1 MATRG
6 RKQSVSAQD
15 ILLTMINDAIN
26 DVSDGNYLGRVAS
39 GREETAPAQVPSTYG
54 YLQAARAA
62 APAAPAAP
70 VESAAPATPAIP
82 ATPAAPAA
90 PVINTAPVIRQM
102 PDAYQP
108 IHVGLPPLS
117 TYMPSPAQQSAP
129 VQSFSPLSTEVRPD
143 VVQAQERYNAAMG
156 LSDYPVEPNAPLRF
170 LPNPLNTAVRP
181 DVAQAQERYGAA
193 MGLSDYPVQQSAPVQ
208 MLPNLLNTAVRP
220 DVAQAQ
226 ERYGAAMGIYSYPAQ
241 QSAPVQ
247 LLPNPL
253 NTAVRPDVAQA
264 QERYNAAMGIYD
276 YPVQEEAGFR
286 FTAPIPIPYPAT
298 TGPVANSNA
307 LLNTHAPTTNGGLLA
322 DSILRNGYDY
332 IQSADNRSPVQIIP
346 R

>member
-39 GREETAPAQVPSTYG
+39 GRGETAPAQAPSTYG

-70 VESAAPATPAIP
+70 VE
-82 ATPAAPAA
+82 PAAPAA

-181 DVAQAQERYGAA
+181 DVVQAQERYGAA
-193 MGLSDYPVQQSAPVQ
+193 MGLPDYPVQQSAPVQ
-208 MLPNLLNTAVRP
+208 MLPNLLNTEVRP
-220 DVAQAQ
+220 D
-226 ERYGAAMGIYSYPAQ
+226 
-241 QSAPVQ
+241 
-247 LLPNPL
+247 
-253 NTAVRPDVAQA
+253 AVQA

-307 LLNTHAPTTNGGLLA
+307 LLNTHAPATNGGTLA

-332 IQSADNRSPVQIIP
+332 IQSADNRSPVQITT

>member
-6 RKQSVSAQD
+6 RKQSVSARD

-39 GREETAPAQVPSTYG
+39 GREETAPAQAPSTYG

-70 VESAAPATPAIP
+70 AES
-82 ATPAAPAA
+82 AAPAA

-129 VQSFSPLSTEVRPD
+129 VQSFSPLSTGVRPD
-143 VVQAQERYNAAMG
+143 VVQAQERYSAAMG

-181 DVAQAQERYGAA
+181 DVVQAQERYGAA
-193 MGLSDYPVQQSAPVQ
+193 MGLPDYPVQQSAPVQ
-208 MLPNLLNTAVRP
+208 MLPNLLNTEVRP
-220 DVAQAQ
+220 D
-226 ERYGAAMGIYSYPAQ
+226 
-241 QSAPVQ
+241 
-247 LLPNPL
+247 
-253 NTAVRPDVAQA
+253 AVQA

-298 TGPVANSNA
+298 IGPVANSNA
-307 LLNTHAPTTNGGLLA
+307 LLNTHAPATNGGTLA

-332 IQSADNRSPVQIIP
+332 IQSADNRSPVQIIT

>member
-39 GREETAPAQVPSTYG
+39 GRGETAPAQAPSTYG

-70 VESAAPATPAIP
+70 VE
-82 ATPAAPAA
+82 PAAPAA

-156 LSDYPVEPNAPLRF
+156 LSDYPVEPNASLRF

-193 MGLSDYPVQQSAPVQ
+193 MGLPDYPVQQSAPVQ
-208 MLPNLLNTAVRP
+208 MLPNLLNT
-220 DVAQAQ
+220 
-226 ERYGAAMGIYSYPAQ
+226 E
-241 QSAPVQ
+241 
-247 LLPNPL
+247 
-253 NTAVRPDVAQA
+253 VRPDVAQA

-286 FTAPIPIPYPAT
+286 FTAPIPIPYPVT
-298 TGPVANSNA
+298 IGPVANSNA
-307 LLNTHAPTTNGGLLA
+307 LLNTHAPATNGGTLA

-332 IQSADNRSPVQIIP
+332 IQSADNRSPVQITT

>member
-39 GREETAPAQVPSTYG
+39 GRGETAPAQVPSTYG

-70 VESAAPATPAIP
+70 VES
-82 ATPAAPAA
+82 AAPAA

-156 LSDYPVEPNAPLRF
+156 LSDYPVEPNASLRF

-181 DVAQAQERYGAA
+181 DVVQAQERYGAA

-208 MLPNLLNTAVRP
+208 MLPNLLNTEVRP
-220 DVAQAQ
+220 D
-226 ERYGAAMGIYSYPAQ
+226 
-241 QSAPVQ
+241 
-247 LLPNPL
+247 
-253 NTAVRPDVAQA
+253 AVQA

-286 FTAPIPIPYPAT
+286 FTAPIPIPYPVT

-307 LLNTHAPTTNGGLLA
+307 LLNTHAPATNGGTLA

-332 IQSADNRSPVQIIP
+332 IQSADNRSPVQITT

>member
-1 MATRG
+1 M
-6 RKQSVSAQD
+6 
-15 ILLTMINDAIN
+15 
-26 DVSDGNYLGRVAS
+26 
-39 GREETAPAQVPSTYG
+39 E
-54 YLQAARAA
+54 
-62 APAAPAAP
+62 PAA
-70 VESAAPATPAIP
+70 
-82 ATPAAPAA
+82 PAAPAA

-181 DVAQAQERYGAA
+181 DVVQAQERYGAA

-208 MLPNLLNTAVRP
+208 MLPNLLNT
-220 DVAQAQ
+220 
-226 ERYGAAMGIYSYPAQ
+226 E
-241 QSAPVQ
+241 
-247 LLPNPL
+247 
-253 NTAVRPDVAQA
+253 VRPDVAQA

-298 TGPVANSNA
+298 IGPVANSNA
-307 LLNTHAPTTNGGLLA
+307 LLNTHAPATNGGLLENA
-322 DSILRNGYDY
+322 ILRNGYDY
-332 IQSADNRSPVQIIP
+332 IQSADNRTPVQITS

>member
-15 ILLTMINDAIN
+15 ILLTMVNDAID

-39 GREETAPAQVPSTYG
+39 ERGETAPAQVPSTYG

-62 APAAPAAP
+62 AP
-70 VESAAPATPAIP
+70 
-82 ATPAAPAA
+82 
-90 PVINTAPVIRQM
+90 
-102 PDAYQP
+102 
-108 IHVGLPPLS
+108 
-117 TYMPSPAQQSAP
+117 
-129 VQSFSPLSTEVRPD
+129 
-143 VVQAQERYNAAMG
+143 
-156 LSDYPVEPNAPLRF
+156 VEPNAPLRF

-181 DVAQAQERYGAA
+181 DAVQAQERYGAA
-193 MGLSDYPVQQSAPVQ
+193 MGLPDYPVQQSAPVQ
-208 MLPNLLNTAVRP
+208 
-220 DVAQAQ
+220 
-226 ERYGAAMGIYSYPAQ
+226 SF
-241 QSAPVQ
+241 S
-247 LLPNPL
+247 PL
-253 NTAVRPDVAQA
+253 STEVRPDVAQA

-298 TGPVANSNA
+298 IGPVANSNA
-307 LLNTHAPTTNGGLLA
+307 LLNTHAPATNGGTLA

-332 IQSADNRSPVQIIP
+332 IQSADNRSPVQITT

>member
-62 APAAPAAP
+62 A
-70 VESAAPATPAIP
+70 
-82 ATPAAPAA
+82 PAAPAA

-181 DVAQAQERYGAA
+181 DVVQAQERYGAA
-193 MGLSDYPVQQSAPVQ
+193 MGLPDYPVQQSVPVQ
-208 MLPNLLNTAVRP
+208 MLPNLLNTEVRP
-220 DVAQAQ
+220 D
-226 ERYGAAMGIYSYPAQ
+226 
-241 QSAPVQ
+241 
-247 LLPNPL
+247 
-253 NTAVRPDVAQA
+253 AVQA

-298 TGPVANSNA
+298 IGPVANSNA
-307 LLNTHAPTTNGGLLA
+307 LLNTHAPATNGSTLA

-332 IQSADNRSPVQIIP
+332 IQSADNRSPVQITT

>member
-39 GREETAPAQVPSTYG
+39 GRGETAPAQAPSTYG

-70 VESAAPATPAIP
+70 VES
-82 ATPAAPAA
+82 AAPAA

-181 DVAQAQERYGAA
+181 DVVQAQERYGAA
-193 MGLSDYPVQQSAPVQ
+193 MGLPDYPVQQSAPVQ
-208 MLPNLLNTAVRP
+208 MLPNLLNTEVRP
-220 DVAQAQ
+220 D
-226 ERYGAAMGIYSYPAQ
+226 
-241 QSAPVQ
+241 
-247 LLPNPL
+247 
-253 NTAVRPDVAQA
+253 AVQA

-307 LLNTHAPTTNGGLLA
+307 LLNTHAPATNGGTLA

-332 IQSADNRSPVQIIP
+332 IQSADNRSPVQITT

>member
-39 GREETAPAQVPSTYG
+39 GRGETAPAQAPSTYG

-62 APAAPAAP
+62 APAASAAP
-70 VESAAPATPAIP
+70 AESAAPATP
-82 ATPAAPAA
+82 
-90 PVINTAPVIRQM
+90 VINTTPVIRQM

-181 DVAQAQERYGAA
+181 DVVQAQERYGAA
-193 MGLSDYPVQQSAPVQ
+193 MGLPDYPVQQSAPVQ
-208 MLPNLLNTAVRP
+208 MLPNLLNTEVRP
-220 DVAQAQ
+220 
-226 ERYGAAMGIYSYPAQ
+226 E
-241 QSAPVQ
+241 
-247 LLPNPL
+247 
-253 NTAVRPDVAQA
+253 AVQA

-298 TGPVANSNA
+298 IGPVANSNA
-307 LLNTHAPTTNGGLLA
+307 LLNTHAPTTNGGTLA

-332 IQSADNRSPVQIIP
+332 IQSADNRSPVQITTW
-346 R
+346 

>member
-15 ILLTMINDAIN
+15 ILLTMVNDAIN

-39 GREETAPAQVPSTYG
+39 GREETAPAQAPSTYG
-54 YLQAARAA
+54 YLQAART
-62 APAAPAAP
+62 
-70 VESAAPATPAIP
+70 AAPATPAEPAVPAAP
-82 ATPAAPAA
+82 ATPAAP
-90 PVINTAPVIRQM
+90 VTITAPVIRQM

-129 VQSFSPLSTEVRPD
+129 VQSFSPLNTEVRPD

-156 LSDYPVEPNAPLRF
+156 LSDYPVEPNVPLKF

-181 DVAQAQERYGAA
+181 DVVQAQERYGAA
-193 MGLSDYPVQQSAPVQ
+193 MGLPDYPVQPSAPVQ
-208 MLPNLLNTAVRP
+208 MLPNLLNTEVRP
-220 DVAQAQ
+220 D
-226 ERYGAAMGIYSYPAQ
+226 
-241 QSAPVQ
+241 
-247 LLPNPL
+247 
-253 NTAVRPDVAQA
+253 AVQA

-286 FTAPIPIPYPAT
+286 FTAPIPIPYPVT

-307 LLNTHAPTTNGGLLA
+307 LLNTHAPAATGGLLENA
-322 DSILRNGYDY
+322 ILRNGYDY
-332 IQSADNRSPVQIIP
+332 IQSADNRSPVQIVTT

>member
-15 ILLTMINDAIN
+15 ILLTMVNDAIN

-39 GREETAPAQVPSTYG
+39 GREETAPAQAPSTYG
-54 YLQAARAA
+54 YLQAART
-62 APAAPAAP
+62 
-70 VESAAPATPAIP
+70 AAPATPAEPAVPAAP
-82 ATPAAPAA
+82 ATPAT
-90 PVINTAPVIRQM
+90 PVTITAPVIRQM

-129 VQSFSPLSTEVRPD
+129 VQPFSPLSTEVRPD
-143 VVQAQERYNAAMG
+143 VVHAQERYNAAMG
-156 LSDYPVEPNAPLRF
+156 LSDYPVEPNAPLKF

-181 DVAQAQERYGAA
+181 DVVQAQERYGAA
-193 MGLSDYPVQQSAPVQ
+193 MGLPDYPVQPSAPVQ
-208 MLPNLLNTAVRP
+208 MLPNLLNTVVRP
-220 DVAQAQ
+220 D
-226 ERYGAAMGIYSYPAQ
+226 
-241 QSAPVQ
+241 
-247 LLPNPL
+247 
-253 NTAVRPDVAQA
+253 AVQA

-307 LLNTHAPTTNGGLLA
+307 LLNTHAPAATGGLLENT
-322 DSILRNGYDY
+322 ILRNGYDY
-332 IQSADNRSPVQIIP
+332 IQSADNRSPVQIVTT

>member
-6 RKQSVSAQD
+6 RKQPVSAQD
-15 ILLTMINDAIN
+15 ILLTMVNDAIN

-39 GREETAPAQVPSTYG
+39 GREETAPAQAPSTYG

-62 APAAPAAP
+62 APAAPAEP
-70 VESAAPATPAIP
+70 VAPATPA
-82 ATPAAPAA
+82 TP
-90 PVINTAPVIRQM
+90 VTITAPVIRQM

-129 VQSFSPLSTEVRPD
+129 VQPFSPLSTEVRPD

-156 LSDYPVEPNAPLRF
+156 LSDYPVEPNAPLKF

-181 DVAQAQERYGAA
+181 DVVQAQERYGAA
-193 MGLSDYPVQQSAPVQ
+193 MGLPDYPVQPSAPVQ
-208 MLPNLLNTAVRP
+208 MLPNLLNTEVRP
-220 DVAQAQ
+220 D
-226 ERYGAAMGIYSYPAQ
+226 
-241 QSAPVQ
+241 
-247 LLPNPL
+247 
-253 NTAVRPDVAQA
+253 AVQA

-307 LLNTHAPTTNGGLLA
+307 LLNTHAPAATGGLLENT
-322 DSILRNGYDY
+322 ILRNGYDY
-332 IQSADNRSPVQIIP
+332 IQRADNRSPVQIVTT

>member
-39 GREETAPAQVPSTYG
+39 GREETAPAQAPSTYG

-62 APAAPAAP
+62 APAEPAA
-70 VESAAPATPAIP
+70 
-82 ATPAAPAA
+82 PAAPAA
-90 PVINTAPVIRQM
+90 PVINTTPVIRQM

-181 DVAQAQERYGAA
+181 DVVQAQERYGAA
-193 MGLSDYPVQQSAPVQ
+193 MGLPDYPVQQSAPVQ
-208 MLPNLLNTAVRP
+208 MLPNLLNTEVRP
-220 DVAQAQ
+220 D
-226 ERYGAAMGIYSYPAQ
+226 
-241 QSAPVQ
+241 
-247 LLPNPL
+247 
-253 NTAVRPDVAQA
+253 AVQA

-298 TGPVANSNA
+298 IGPVANSNA
-307 LLNTHAPTTNGGLLA
+307 LLNTHAPATNGGTLA

-332 IQSADNRSPVQIIP
+332 IQSADNRSPVQITT

>member
-39 GREETAPAQVPSTYG
+39 GRGETAPAQAPSTYG

-70 VESAAPATPAIP
+70 VE
-82 ATPAAPAA
+82 PAAPAA
-90 PVINTAPVIRQM
+90 PVINAAPVIRQM

-117 TYMPSPAQQSAP
+117 TYMPTPAQQSAP

-181 DVAQAQERYGAA
+181 DVVQAQERYGAA
-193 MGLSDYPVQQSAPVQ
+193 MGLPDYPVQQSAPVQ
-208 MLPNLLNTAVRP
+208 MLPNLLNTEVRP
-220 DVAQAQ
+220 D
-226 ERYGAAMGIYSYPAQ
+226 
-241 QSAPVQ
+241 
-247 LLPNPL
+247 
-253 NTAVRPDVAQA
+253 AVQA

-276 YPVQEEAGFR
+276 YPVREEAGFR

-307 LLNTHAPTTNGGLLA
+307 LLNTHAPATNGGTLA

-332 IQSADNRSPVQIIP
+332 IQSADNRSPVQITT

>member
-39 GREETAPAQVPSTYG
+39 GREETAPAQAPSTYG

-70 VESAAPATPAIP
+70 AE
-82 ATPAAPAA
+82 PAAPAA
-90 PVINTAPVIRQM
+90 PVINTTPVIRQM

-181 DVAQAQERYGAA
+181 DVVQAQERYGAA

-208 MLPNLLNTAVRP
+208 MLPNLLNT
-220 DVAQAQ
+220 
-226 ERYGAAMGIYSYPAQ
+226 E
-241 QSAPVQ
+241 
-247 LLPNPL
+247 
-253 NTAVRPDVAQA
+253 VRPDVAQA

-307 LLNTHAPTTNGGLLA
+307 LLNTHAPATNGGTLA

-332 IQSADNRSPVQIIP
+332 IQSADNRSPVQITT

>member
-70 VESAAPATPAIP
+70 VESAAPATPA
-82 ATPAAPAA
+82 APAA

-129 VQSFSPLSTEVRPD
+129 VQTFSPLSTEVRPD

-332 IQSADNRSPVQIIP
+332 IQSADNRSPVQITT

>member
-6 RKQSVSAQD
+6 RKQPVSAQD

-39 GREETAPAQVPSTYG
+39 GREETAPAQAPSTYG

-70 VESAAPATPAIP
+70 VE
-82 ATPAAPAA
+82 PAAPAA

-156 LSDYPVEPNAPLRF
+156 LSDYPVEPNASLRF

-181 DVAQAQERYGAA
+181 DVVQAQERYGAA
-193 MGLSDYPVQQSAPVQ
+193 MGLPDYPVQQSVPVQ
-208 MLPNLLNTAVRP
+208 MLPNLLNT
-220 DVAQAQ
+220 
-226 ERYGAAMGIYSYPAQ
+226 E
-241 QSAPVQ
+241 
-247 LLPNPL
+247 
-253 NTAVRPDVAQA
+253 VRPDVAQA

-286 FTAPIPIPYPAT
+286 FTAPIPIPYPVT

-307 LLNTHAPTTNGGLLA
+307 LLNTHAPTTNGGTLA

-332 IQSADNRSPVQIIP
+332 IQSADNRSPVQITT

>member
-1 MATRG
+1 
-6 RKQSVSAQD
+6 
-15 ILLTMINDAIN
+15 
-26 DVSDGNYLGRVAS
+26 
-39 GREETAPAQVPSTYG
+39 
-54 YLQAARAA
+54 
-62 APAAPAAP
+62 
-70 VESAAPATPAIP
+70 
-82 ATPAAPAA
+82 
-90 PVINTAPVIRQM
+90 M

-181 DVAQAQERYGAA
+181 DVVQAQERYGAA
-193 MGLSDYPVQQSAPVQ
+193 MGL
-208 MLPNLLNTAVRP
+208 P
-220 DVAQAQ
+220 D
-226 ERYGAAMGIYSYPAQ
+226 YPAQ

-298 TGPVANSNA
+298 IGPVANSNA
-307 LLNTHAPTTNGGLLA
+307 LLNTHAPATTGGTLA
-322 DSILRNGYDY
+322 DYILRNGYDY
-332 IQSADNRSPVQIIP
+332 IQSADNRSPVQIIS

>member
-62 APAAPAAP
+62 APAAPM
-70 VESAAPATPAIP
+70 
-82 ATPAAPAA
+82 
-90 PVINTAPVIRQM
+90 INTAPVIRQM

-143 VVQAQERYNAAMG
+143 VVQAQERY
-156 LSDYPVEPNAPLRF
+156 
-170 LPNPLNTAVRP
+170 
-181 DVAQAQERYGAA
+181 GAA
-193 MGLSDYPVQQSAPVQ
+193 MGL
-208 MLPNLLNTAVRP
+208 P
-220 DVAQAQ
+220 D
-226 ERYGAAMGIYSYPAQ
+226 YPAQ

-298 TGPVANSNA
+298 IGPVANSNA
-307 LLNTHAPTTNGGLLA
+307 LLNTHAPATTGGTLA

-332 IQSADNRSPVQIIP
+332 IQSADNRSPVQIIS

>member
-39 GREETAPAQVPSTYG
+39 GRGETAPAQAPSTYG

-70 VESAAPATPAIP
+70 VEPAA
-82 ATPAAPAA
+82 PAAPAA
-90 PVINTAPVIRQM
+90 PVINTTPVIRQM

-181 DVAQAQERYGAA
+181 DVVQAQERYGAA
-193 MGLSDYPVQQSAPVQ
+193 MGLPDYPVQQSAPVQ
-208 MLPNLLNTAVRP
+208 MLPNLLNTEVRP
-220 DVAQAQ
+220 D
-226 ERYGAAMGIYSYPAQ
+226 
-241 QSAPVQ
+241 
-247 LLPNPL
+247 
-253 NTAVRPDVAQA
+253 AVQA

-286 FTAPIPIPYPAT
+286 FTAPIPVPYPAT

-307 LLNTHAPTTNGGLLA
+307 LLNTHAPATTGGTLA

-332 IQSADNRSPVQIIP
+332 IQSADNRSPVQITY

>member
-39 GREETAPAQVPSTYG
+39 GREETAPAQAPSTYG

-70 VESAAPATPAIP
+70 VE
-82 ATPAAPAA
+82 PAAPAA

-181 DVAQAQERYGAA
+181 DVVQAQERYGAA
-193 MGLSDYPVQQSAPVQ
+193 MGLPDYPVQQSAPVQ
-208 MLPNLLNTAVRP
+208 MLPNLLNTEVRP
-220 DVAQAQ
+220 D
-226 ERYGAAMGIYSYPAQ
+226 
-241 QSAPVQ
+241 
-247 LLPNPL
+247 
-253 NTAVRPDVAQA
+253 AVQA

-307 LLNTHAPTTNGGLLA
+307 LLNTHAPATNGGTLA

-332 IQSADNRSPVQIIP
+332 IQSADNRSPVQITT

>member
-6 RKQSVSAQD
+6 RKQSISAQD
-15 ILLTMINDAIN
+15 ILLMMINDAIN

-39 GREETAPAQVPSTYG
+39 GREETAPARAPSTYG

-62 APAAPAAP
+62 APVAPAAP
-70 VESAAPATPAIP
+70 AES
-82 ATPAAPAA
+82 AA

-143 VVQAQERYNAAMG
+143 VVQAQERY
-156 LSDYPVEPNAPLRF
+156 
-170 LPNPLNTAVRP
+170 
-181 DVAQAQERYGAA
+181 GAA
-193 MGLSDYPVQQSAPVQ
+193 MGLPDYPVQQSAPVQ
-208 MLPNLLNTAVRP
+208 MLPNLLNTEVRP
-220 DVAQAQ
+220 D
-226 ERYGAAMGIYSYPAQ
+226 
-241 QSAPVQ
+241 
-247 LLPNPL
+247 
-253 NTAVRPDVAQA
+253 AVQA

-307 LLNTHAPTTNGGLLA
+307 LLSTHAPATNGGTLA
-322 DSILRNGYDY
+322 DYILRNGYDY
-332 IQSADNRSPVQIIP
+332 IQSADNRSPVQITT

>member
-39 GREETAPAQVPSTYG
+39 GREETAPAQAPSTYG

-70 VESAAPATPAIP
+70 VE
-82 ATPAAPAA
+82 PAAPAA

-181 DVAQAQERYGAA
+181 DVVQAQERYGAA

-208 MLPNLLNTAVRP
+208 MLPNLLNTEVRP
-220 DVAQAQ
+220 D
-226 ERYGAAMGIYSYPAQ
+226 
-241 QSAPVQ
+241 
-247 LLPNPL
+247 
-253 NTAVRPDVAQA
+253 AVQA

-307 LLNTHAPTTNGGLLA
+307 LLNTHAPATNGGTLA

-332 IQSADNRSPVQIIP
+332 IQSADNRSPVQITT

>member
-1 MATRG
+1 VT
-6 RKQSVSAQD
+6 
-15 ILLTMINDAIN
+15 I
-26 DVSDGNYLGRVAS
+26 
-39 GREETAPAQVPSTYG
+39 
-54 YLQAARAA
+54 
-62 APAAPAAP
+62 
-70 VESAAPATPAIP
+70 
-82 ATPAAPAA
+82 
-90 PVINTAPVIRQM
+90 TAPVIRQM

-143 VVQAQERYNAAMG
+143 VVQ
-156 LSDYPVEPNAPLRF
+156 
-170 LPNPLNTAVRP
+170 T
-181 DVAQAQERYGAA
+181 QERYGAA
-193 MGLSDYPVQQSAPVQ
+193 MGLPDYPVQPSAP
-208 MLPNLLNTAVRP
+208 LKFL
-220 DVAQAQ
+220 
-226 ERYGAAMGIYSYPAQ
+226 S
-241 QSAPVQ
+241 
-247 LLPNPL
+247 NPL
-253 NTAVRPDVAQA
+253 NTEVRPDAVQA

-307 LLNTHAPTTNGGLLA
+307 LLNTHAPAATSGTLA

-332 IQSADNRSPVQIIP
+332 IQSADNRSPVQIITT

>member
-1 MATRG
+1 MATRR

-39 GREETAPAQVPSTYG
+39 GRGETAPAQAPSTYG

-70 VESAAPATPAIP
+70 AES
-82 ATPAAPAA
+82 AAPAA

-181 DVAQAQERYGAA
+181 DVVQAQERYGAA
-193 MGLSDYPVQQSAPVQ
+193 MGLPDYPVQQSAPVQ
-208 MLPNLLNTAVRP
+208 MLPNLLNTEVRP
-220 DVAQAQ
+220 D
-226 ERYGAAMGIYSYPAQ
+226 
-241 QSAPVQ
+241 
-247 LLPNPL
+247 
-253 NTAVRPDVAQA
+253 AVQA

-276 YPVQEEAGFR
+276 YPIQEEAGFR
-286 FTAPIPIPYPAT
+286 FTAPIPIPYPVT

-307 LLNTHAPTTNGGLLA
+307 LLNTHAPATNGGTLA

-332 IQSADNRSPVQIIP
+332 IQSADNRSPVQITT

>member
-39 GREETAPAQVPSTYG
+39 GREETAPAQAPSTYG

-62 APAAPAAP
+62 APAAPTAP
-70 VESAAPATPAIP
+70 AESAA
-82 ATPAAPAA
+82 PAAPAA

-156 LSDYPVEPNAPLRF
+156 LSDYPVELNAPLRF

-181 DVAQAQERYGAA
+181 DVVQAQERYGAA
-193 MGLSDYPVQQSAPVQ
+193 MGLPDYPVQQSAPVQ
-208 MLPNLLNTAVRP
+208 MLPNLLNT
-220 DVAQAQ
+220 
-226 ERYGAAMGIYSYPAQ
+226 E
-241 QSAPVQ
+241 
-247 LLPNPL
+247 
-253 NTAVRPDVAQA
+253 VRPDVAQA

-298 TGPVANSNA
+298 IGPVANSNA
-307 LLNTHAPTTNGGLLA
+307 LLNTHAPATTGGTLA

-332 IQSADNRSPVQIIP
+332 IQSADNRSPVQITT

>member
-39 GREETAPAQVPSTYG
+39 GREETAPAQAPSTYG

-62 APAAPAAP
+62 APAAPT
-70 VESAAPATPAIP
+70 APAES
-82 ATPAAPAA
+82 AAPAA

-102 PDAYQP
+102 PDAYQT

-117 TYMPSPAQQSAP
+117 TYMPSPAQQSAL

-143 VVQAQERYNAAMG
+143 VVQAQERYGAAMG

-170 LPNPLNTAVRP
+170 LPNPLNTEVRP
-181 DVAQAQERYGAA
+181 DVVQAQERYGAA
-193 MGLSDYPVQQSAPVQ
+193 MGLPDYPVQQSAPVQ
-208 MLPNLLNTAVRP
+208 MLPNLLNTEVRP
-220 DVAQAQ
+220 D
-226 ERYGAAMGIYSYPAQ
+226 
-241 QSAPVQ
+241 
-247 LLPNPL
+247 
-253 NTAVRPDVAQA
+253 AVQA

-286 FTAPIPIPYPAT
+286 FTAPVPIPYPAT

-307 LLNTHAPTTNGGLLA
+307 LLNTHAPATTGGTLA

-332 IQSADNRSPVQIIP
+332 IQSADNRSPVQITT

>member
-39 GREETAPAQVPSTYG
+39 GRGETAPAQAPSTYG

-70 VESAAPATPAIP
+70 VES
-82 ATPAAPAA
+82 AAPAA

-181 DVAQAQERYGAA
+181 DVVQAQERYGAA
-193 MGLSDYPVQQSAPVQ
+193 MGLPDYPVQQSAPVQ
-208 MLPNLLNTAVRP
+208 MLPNLLNTEVRP
-220 DVAQAQ
+220 D
-226 ERYGAAMGIYSYPAQ
+226 
-241 QSAPVQ
+241 
-247 LLPNPL
+247 
-253 NTAVRPDVAQA
+253 AVQA

-298 TGPVANSNA
+298 IGPVANSNA
-307 LLNTHAPTTNGGLLA
+307 LLNTHAPATNGSTLA

-332 IQSADNRSPVQIIP
+332 IQSADNRSPVQITT

>member
-39 GREETAPAQVPSTYG
+39 GREETAPAQAPSTYG

-70 VESAAPATPAIP
+70 VEPAA
-82 ATPAAPAA
+82 PAAPAA

-181 DVAQAQERYGAA
+181 DVVQAQERYGAA
-193 MGLSDYPVQQSAPVQ
+193 MGLPDYPVQQSAPVQ
-208 MLPNLLNTAVRP
+208 MLPNLLNTEVRP
-220 DVAQAQ
+220 DAVQAQ
-226 ERYGAAMGIYSYPAQ
+226 EK
-241 QSAPVQ
+241 
-247 LLPNPL
+247 
-253 NTAVRPDVAQA
+253 
-264 QERYNAAMGIYD
+264 YNAAMGIYD

-298 TGPVANSNA
+298 IGPVANSNA
-307 LLNTHAPTTNGGLLA
+307 LLNTHAPTTNGGTLA

-332 IQSADNRSPVQIIP
+332 IQSADNRSPVQITT

>member
-39 GREETAPAQVPSTYG
+39 GREETAPAQAPSTYG

-62 APAAPAAP
+62 APAAPT
-70 VESAAPATPAIP
+70 APAES
-82 ATPAAPAA
+82 AAPAA
-90 PVINTAPVIRQM
+90 PVINTTPIIRQM
-102 PDAYQP
+102 PDTYQP

-181 DVAQAQERYGAA
+181 DVVQAQERYGAA
-193 MGLSDYPVQQSAPVQ
+193 MGLPDYPVQQSAPVQ

-220 DVAQAQ
+220 D
-226 ERYGAAMGIYSYPAQ
+226 
-241 QSAPVQ
+241 
-247 LLPNPL
+247 
-253 NTAVRPDVAQA
+253 AVQA

-298 TGPVANSNA
+298 TGPIANSNA
-307 LLNTHAPTTNGGLLA
+307 LLNTHAPATTGGTLA

-332 IQSADNRSPVQIIP
+332 IQSADNRSPVQITT

>member
-15 ILLTMINDAIN
+15 ILLTMVNDAIN

-39 GREETAPAQVPSTYG
+39 GREETAPAQAPSTYG

-62 APAAPAAP
+62 A
-70 VESAAPATPAIP
+70 SATPATPVTI
-82 ATPAAPAA
+82 
-90 PVINTAPVIRQM
+90 TAPVIRQM

-117 TYMPSPAQQSAP
+117 TYKPSPAQQSAP
-129 VQSFSPLSTEVRPD
+129 VQSFSPMSTKVRPD
-143 VVQAQERYNAAMG
+143 VVQAQERY
-156 LSDYPVEPNAPLRF
+156 
-170 LPNPLNTAVRP
+170 
-181 DVAQAQERYGAA
+181 GAA
-193 MGLSDYPVQQSAPVQ
+193 MGLPDYPVQPSVPVQ
-208 MLPNLLNTAVRP
+208 MLPNLLNTEVRP
-220 DVAQAQ
+220 D
-226 ERYGAAMGIYSYPAQ
+226 
-241 QSAPVQ
+241 
-247 LLPNPL
+247 
-253 NTAVRPDVAQA
+253 AVRA

-286 FTAPIPIPYPAT
+286 FIAPIPIPYPAT

-307 LLNTHAPTTNGGLLA
+307 LLSTHTPAATGGLLENA
-322 DSILRNGYDY
+322 ILRNGYDY
-332 IQSADNRSPVQIIP
+332 IQSADNRSPVRIVTT

>member
-39 GREETAPAQVPSTYG
+39 GRGETAPAQVPSTYG

-70 VESAAPATPAIP
+70 VEPAA
-82 ATPAAPAA
+82 PAAPAA

-143 VVQAQERYNAAMG
+143 VVQVQERYNAAMG

-181 DVAQAQERYGAA
+181 DVVQAQERYGAA

-208 MLPNLLNTAVRP
+208 MLPNLLNTEVRP
-220 DVAQAQ
+220 D
-226 ERYGAAMGIYSYPAQ
+226 
-241 QSAPVQ
+241 
-247 LLPNPL
+247 
-253 NTAVRPDVAQA
+253 AVQA

-307 LLNTHAPTTNGGLLA
+307 LLNTHAPAATGGTLA

-332 IQSADNRSPVQIIP
+332 IQSADNRSPVQITT

>member
-15 ILLTMINDAIN
+15 ILLMMINDAIN

-39 GREETAPAQVPSTYG
+39 GREETAPAQAPSTYG

-62 APAAPAAP
+62 APVALAEPTA
-70 VESAAPATPAIP
+70 
-82 ATPAAPAA
+82 PAAPAA
-90 PVINTAPVIRQM
+90 PVINTTPVIRQM
-102 PDAYQP
+102 PDVYQP

-181 DVAQAQERYGAA
+181 DVVQAQERYGAA
-193 MGLSDYPVQQSAPVQ
+193 MGLPDYPVQQSAPVQ
-208 MLPNLLNTAVRP
+208 MLPNLLNT
-220 DVAQAQ
+220 
-226 ERYGAAMGIYSYPAQ
+226 E
-241 QSAPVQ
+241 
-247 LLPNPL
+247 
-253 NTAVRPDVAQA
+253 VRPDVAQA

-286 FTAPIPIPYPAT
+286 FTAPVPIPYPAT

-307 LLNTHAPTTNGGLLA
+307 LLNTHAPATTGGTLA

-332 IQSADNRSPVQIIP
+332 IQSADNRSPVQITT

>member
-1 MATRG
+1 MATRR

-15 ILLTMINDAIN
+15 ILLMIINDAIN

-39 GREETAPAQVPSTYG
+39 RREETAPAQAPSTYG
-54 YLQAARAA
+54 YLQAARA
-62 APAAPAAP
+62 
-70 VESAAPATPAIP
+70 
-82 ATPAAPAA
+82 AAPAA

-143 VVQAQERYNAAMG
+143 VVQAQKRYNAAMG
-156 LSDYPVEPNAPLRF
+156 LSDYPVETNAPLRF

-181 DVAQAQERYGAA
+181 DVVQAQERYGAA
-193 MGLSDYPVQQSAPVQ
+193 MGLPDYPVQQSAPVQ
-208 MLPNLLNTAVRP
+208 MLPNLLNTEVRP
-220 DVAQAQ
+220 DA
-226 ERYGAAMGIYSYPAQ
+226 
-241 QSAPVQ
+241 
-247 LLPNPL
+247 
-253 NTAVRPDVAQA
+253 AQA
-264 QERYNAAMGIYD
+264 QERYNAVMGIYD

-286 FTAPIPIPYPAT
+286 FTTPIPIPYPVT

-307 LLNTHAPTTNGGLLA
+307 LLNTHAPAATGGLLENA
-322 DSILRNGYDY
+322 ILRNGYDY
-332 IQSADNRSPVQIIP
+332 IQSADNRSPVQITT

>member
-6 RKQSVSAQD
+6 RKQPVSAQD

-39 GREETAPAQVPSTYG
+39 GREETAPAQAPSTYG

-62 APAAPAAP
+62 APAAPA
-70 VESAAPATPAIP
+70 E
-82 ATPAAPAA
+82 PAAPAA
-90 PVINTAPVIRQM
+90 PAAPMINTAPVIRQM

-129 VQSFSPLSTEVRPD
+129 VQSFSPLSMEVRPD

-156 LSDYPVEPNAPLRF
+156 LSDYLVEPNAPLRF

-181 DVAQAQERYGAA
+181 DVVQAQERYGAA
-193 MGLSDYPVQQSAPVQ
+193 MGLPDYPVQQSVPVQ
-208 MLPNLLNTAVRP
+208 MLPNLLNT
-220 DVAQAQ
+220 
-226 ERYGAAMGIYSYPAQ
+226 E
-241 QSAPVQ
+241 
-247 LLPNPL
+247 
-253 NTAVRPDVAQA
+253 VRPDVAQA

-307 LLNTHAPTTNGGLLA
+307 LLNTHAPATNGGTLA

-332 IQSADNRSPVQIIP
+332 IQSADNRSPVQITT

>member
-6 RKQSVSAQD
+6 RKQPVSAQD
-15 ILLTMINDAIN
+15 ILLTMINNAIN

-39 GREETAPAQVPSTYG
+39 GREETAPAQAPSTYG

-70 VESAAPATPAIP
+70 VE
-82 ATPAAPAA
+82 PAAPAA

-181 DVAQAQERYGAA
+181 DVVQAQERYGAA
-193 MGLSDYPVQQSAPVQ
+193 MGLPDYPVQQSAPVQ
-208 MLPNLLNTAVRP
+208 MLPNLLNTEVRP
-220 DVAQAQ
+220 D
-226 ERYGAAMGIYSYPAQ
+226 
-241 QSAPVQ
+241 
-247 LLPNPL
+247 
-253 NTAVRPDVAQA
+253 AVQA

-286 FTAPIPIPYPAT
+286 FTAPIPIPYPVT

-307 LLNTHAPTTNGGLLA
+307 LLNTHAPATNGGTLA

-332 IQSADNRSPVQIIP
+332 IQSADNRSPVQITT

>member
-6 RKQSVSAQD
+6 RKQPVSAQD

-39 GREETAPAQVPSTYG
+39 GREETAPAQAPSTYG

-62 APAAPAAP
+62 APAAPA
-70 VESAAPATPAIP
+70 E
-82 ATPAAPAA
+82 PAAPAA
-90 PVINTAPVIRQM
+90 PAAPMINTAPVIRQM

-181 DVAQAQERYGAA
+181 DVVQAQERYGAA
-193 MGLSDYPVQQSAPVQ
+193 MGLPDYPVQQSVPVQ
-208 MLPNLLNTAVRP
+208 MLPNLLNT
-220 DVAQAQ
+220 
-226 ERYGAAMGIYSYPAQ
+226 E
-241 QSAPVQ
+241 
-247 LLPNPL
+247 
-253 NTAVRPDVAQA
+253 VRPDVAQA

-307 LLNTHAPTTNGGLLA
+307 LLNTHAPTTNGGTLA

-332 IQSADNRSPVQIIP
+332 IQSADNRSPVQITT

>member
-39 GREETAPAQVPSTYG
+39 GREETAPAQAPSTYG

-70 VESAAPATPAIP
+70 V
-82 ATPAAPAA
+82 
-90 PVINTAPVIRQM
+90 INTTPVIRQM

-181 DVAQAQERYGAA
+181 DVVQAQERYGAA

-208 MLPNLLNTAVRP
+208 MLPNLLNT
-220 DVAQAQ
+220 
-226 ERYGAAMGIYSYPAQ
+226 E
-241 QSAPVQ
+241 
-247 LLPNPL
+247 
-253 NTAVRPDVAQA
+253 VRPDVAQA

-298 TGPVANSNA
+298 TGPIANSNA
-307 LLNTHAPTTNGGLLA
+307 LLNTHAPATNGGTLA
-322 DSILRNGYDY
+322 ESILRNGYDY
-332 IQSADNRSPVQIIP
+332 IQSADNRSPVQITT

>member
-39 GREETAPAQVPSTYG
+39 GRGETAPAQAPSTYG

-62 APAAPAAP
+62 APAAPASP
-70 VESAAPATPAIP
+70 VEPAA
-82 ATPAAPAA
+82 PAAPAA

-129 VQSFSPLSTEVRPD
+129 VQSFSPLNTAVRPD

-156 LSDYPVEPNAPLRF
+156 LSDYPVETNAPLRF

-181 DVAQAQERYGAA
+181 DVVQAQERYGAA
-193 MGLSDYPVQQSAPVQ
+193 MGLPDYPVQPSAPVQ
-208 MLPNLLNTAVRP
+208 MLPNLLNTEVRP
-220 DVAQAQ
+220 D
-226 ERYGAAMGIYSYPAQ
+226 
-241 QSAPVQ
+241 
-247 LLPNPL
+247 
-253 NTAVRPDVAQA
+253 AVQA

-298 TGPVANSNA
+298 IGPVANSNA
-307 LLNTHAPTTNGGLLA
+307 LLNTHAPAANGGTLA

-332 IQSADNRSPVQIIP
+332 IQSADNRSPVQITY